1 MTAGLRAQSIW
12 RALRLTVTAL
22 LLAFLI
28 APMIIVVIIITA
40 NSRRDGFGEYASTVL
55 S

>member
-1 MTAGLRAQSIW
+1 MKIECDVCAFGMFLR
-12 RALRLTVTAL
+12 VTA
-22 LLAFLI
+22 
-28 APMIIVVIIITA
+28 MIIVVIIITA